1 LRCGGCRARPPA
13 FRNLVAPWRYAPP
26 LDAVIRALKF
36 GRREELGAEL
46 GTALAGAVGAE
57 LAGCD
62 LVVPVPLHWRRRLAR
77 GFDQADRIAR
87 PLAARVG
94 LPHRRAVVRRRATR
108 PQTGLGRAERR
119 RNLRGAFAVPRPEA
133 VRGRVVA
140 LVDDVAT
147 TGSTLDAVA
156 RRLLACGATAVV
168 AVAAARRALD

>member
-1 LRCGGCRARPPA
+1 
-13 FRNLVAPWRYAPP
+13 
-26 LDAVIRALKF
+26 
-36 GRREELGAEL
+36 
-46 GTALAGAVGAE
+46 
-57 LAGCD
+57 
-62 LVVPVPLHWRRRLAR
+62 
-77 GFDQADRIAR
+77 
-87 PLAARVG
+87 
-94 LPHRRAVVRRRATR
+94 VVRRRATR